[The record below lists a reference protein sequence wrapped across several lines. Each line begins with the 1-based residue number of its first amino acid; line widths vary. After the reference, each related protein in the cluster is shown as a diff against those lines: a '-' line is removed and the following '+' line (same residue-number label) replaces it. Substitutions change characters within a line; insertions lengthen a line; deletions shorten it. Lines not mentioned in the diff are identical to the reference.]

1 MKLMFRL
8 ILCLSVVGCA
18 SGPDKFGGDTGD
30 VAKGGSGLGVEGTC
44 GGDGDL
50 SLTIGTGVG
59 EQFVPMEPGAEMG
72 LDVAP
77 QGGFGVTVRA
87 RTTGILSEVDDVPHA
102 PASVELNTWI
112 VGELSAGFLNENVE
126 IYCQEDGTGLIWGV
140 VVGFDPEEYASTDD
154 LFRLHGQTV
163 SLQVV
168 AHGSDG
174 DTAEGWVDVVI
185 SVGR

>member
-8 ILCLSVVGCA
+8 ILCLFLVGCEA
-18 SGPDKFGGDTGD
+18 GSEKSGGDSG
-30 VAKGGSGLGVEGTC
+30 VGSGGDSGFGSGATC

-50 SLTIGTGVG
+50 SLAIGTGVG
-59 EQFVPMEPGAEMG
+59 EQFVPMVSGAEMG

-87 RTTGILSEVDDVPHA
+87 RTTGIRSEVDDVPHA

-112 VGELSAGFLNENVE
+112 DGELSASFLNEDVE

-140 VVGFDPEEYASTDD
+140 VVGFDPEAYASTDD
-154 LFRLHGQTV
+154 LFLLHGLTA

-168 AHGSDG
+168 VYGSDG
-174 DTAEGWVDVVI
+174 DSAEGWVDVVI